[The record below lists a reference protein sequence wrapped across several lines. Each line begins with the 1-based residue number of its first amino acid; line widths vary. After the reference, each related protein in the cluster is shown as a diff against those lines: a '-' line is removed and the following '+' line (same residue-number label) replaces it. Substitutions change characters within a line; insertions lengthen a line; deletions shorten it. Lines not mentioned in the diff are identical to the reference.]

1 MSSPSWGYT
10 VGTDGDAINLYY
22 GAADTSVAMATG
34 SINQLLDWL
43 DRHGT
48 AA

>member
-1 MSSPSWGYT
+1 MF
-10 VGTDGDAINLYY
+10 Y

-34 SINQLLDWL
+34 SITLLLDWP